1 MKTEAIMFKVKADKE
16 KNRLYI
22 TIGDIPEKD
31 ERELLIQEIESK
43 IQALKQGFDC
53 ITDLREYEVQH
64 DESETFIFRAQKRLT
79 EAGMSNVVRIIKRF
93 GSFAHF
99 QFDKVSV
106 AVGYHAQN
114 AYSLEEAEAML
125 DSKKG

>member
-1 MKTEAIMFKVKADKE
+1 MFKVKADKE

-31 ERELLIQEIESK
+31 ERELLIQEIERK

-64 DESETFIFRAQKRLT
+64 DESEMFIFRAQKRLT

-106 AVGYHAQN
+106 TVGYHAKN
-114 AYSLEEAEAML
+114 AYSLDEAEAML
-125 DSKKG
+125 DAKKE

>member
-1 MKTEAIMFKVKADKE
+1 MFKVKADKE

-43 IQALKQGFDC
+43 IQMLKQGFDC
-53 ITDLREYEVQH
+53 ITDLREYQVQH
-64 DESETFIFRAQKRLT
+64 DESEAFIFRAQKRLR

-99 QFDKVSV
+99 HFDKVSV
-106 AVGYHAQN
+106 TVGYHAKN

-125 DSKKG
+125 DAKKG